1 MDIASAEVVELED
14 AGVRVMVA
22 AGGRRGA
29 GVESVLRAHL
39 AASAGVPADDVEL
52 VHACPVCGVRH
63 GSPVVRYPTT
73 PSGGPWFADAA
84 TGAGVVV
91 AAVGTRH
98 PVGVGIEAAAPE
110 PAPALDAAAL
120 HPIERARLDDVDP
133 SARAL
138 VRAQVW
144 ARKSALLRA
153 VGHLEV
159 LEPCRIALT
168 LPGDD
173 HGDARITRSVPELGS
188 SWADVRIM
196 DVAVPGRV
204 AASVALLPRR

>member
-1 MDIASAEVVELED
+1 MDTASTDVVELGES
-14 AGVRVMVA
+14 GVRVLVA

-29 GVESVLRAHL
+29 GVDSVLRAHL
-39 AASAGVPADDVEL
+39 ASSAGVPADDVEL
-52 VHACPVCGVRH
+52 DHACPVCGVRH
-63 GSPVVRYPTT
+63 GSPAVRYPTT

-91 AAVGTRH
+91 AAVGMRH
-98 PVGVGIEAAAPE
+98 PVGVGVEAATDGAPI
-110 PAPALDAAAL
+110 LDAAAL
-120 HPIERARLDDVDP
+120 HPEERERLAELDA

-138 VRAQVW
+138 VRAQLW

-159 LEPCRIALT
+159 VEPSRIAVT
-168 LPGDD
+168 MPGDD
-173 HGDARITRSVPELGS
+173 HGDGRISRSVPELGS
-188 SWADVRIM
+188 RWEDVRIA

>member
-1 MDIASAEVVELED
+1 MDIASAEVVELEGTG
-14 AGVRVMVA
+14 ARVMVA
-22 AGGRRGA
+22 AGGRRGV
-29 GVESVLRAHL
+29 GVDVVLRAHL

-52 VHACPVCGVRH
+52 DHACPVCGVRH
-63 GSPVVRYPTT
+63 GGPVVRYPTT

-98 PVGVGIEAAAPE
+98 PLGVGVEAGAPE
-110 PAPALDAAAL
+110 PAPTLDAAAL
-120 HPIERARLDDVDP
+120 HPEERQRLEELDV
-133 SARAL
+133 SSRAM
-138 VRAQVW
+138 VRAQLW
-144 ARKSALLRA
+144 ARKAALLRA
-153 VGHLEV
+153 IGHLEV
-159 LEPCRIALT
+159 LEPSRIALT
-168 LPGDD
+168 MPGDD

-188 SWADVRIM
+188 RWEDVRII